1 MLLLLCCLREIR
13 SMRESGLERKV
24 KKRIEEIGGM
34 CLKWTSPGFTGVPD
48 RIAFL
53 PGGRVVFIELKAPG
67 KGDAR
72 SPRQRRVASQLR
84 DLGADVIVVDSLE
97 ELDEHLRTL

>member
-13 SMRESGLERKV
+13 KMRESGLERKV
-24 KKRIEEIGGM
+24 KKRIEDLGGL

-53 PGGRVVFIELKAPG
+53 PGGKIVFIELKAPG

-72 SPRQRRVASQLR
+72 NPRQRRVAAQLEK
-84 DLGADVIVVDSLE
+84 LGADVIVIDSLE
-97 ELDEHLRTL
+97 ELDEHLRTI